1 MAARRLTSPLVA
13 LCSAALL
20 LVWTSG
26 FAAGRY
32 DAKLRFRVLRTAHF
46 TIYFHQG
53 EAEMAQRLAVIAERV
68 RDDLAARTGLDA
80 PRHTHVVLVDQ
91 SDIANGWSTPVPYNL
106 IEIAA
111 IPPPPSSFLG
121 HHDDW
126 LRIVFTHEYAHVLH
140 LDRVGGVMKGL
151 RWALGRNAATFPNL
165 FVPQWQVEGFATW
178 AESAVT
184 GFGRVRA
191 ADVAGVVAAASASG
205 RASIDRASGG
215 LVAWPSGNTPY
226 FQGGVFDD
234 ALANRYSSTAL
245 GDLTKETARRIPF
258 LGGPAYRKVLG
269 APAGDLWEE
278 IFVAPSAP
286 AAAAGADVTRLTF
299 DGFAV
304 SGPRVVRRRTPAGA
318 ESEAVYF
325 SSQGPHG
332 FPDIRVVGLGGGRS
346 EHVESRY
353 DGQSLSS
360 DGRWLYYDQLEFD
373 GAVAIVADLYAR
385 DLAPDACGACLAV
398 RG

>member
-53 EAEMAQRLAVIAERV
+53 EAEMAQRLAAIAERV
-68 RDDLAARTGLDA
+68 RGDLAARTGLDA

-140 LDRVGGVMKGL
+140 LDRVGGVMKG
-151 RWALGRNAATFPNL
+151 T
-165 FVPQWQVEGFATW
+165 QVGPGTERGDIS
-178 AESAVT
+178 EP
-184 GFGRVRA
+184 VRA
-191 ADVAGVVAAASASG
+191 AVAGRGIRHVG
-205 RASIDRASGG
+205 RERGDR
-215 LVAWPSGNTPY
+215 VRP
-226 FQGGVFDD
+226 
-234 ALANRYSSTAL
+234 R
-245 GDLTKETARRIPF
+245 ARRGRRRRRGCR
-258 LGGPAYRKVLG
+258 LGQR
-269 APAGDLWEE
+269 AGVDR
-278 IFVAPSAP
+278 P
-286 AAAAGADVTRLTF
+286 RQR
-299 DGFAV
+299 
-304 SGPRVVRRRTPAGA
+304 GPRGV
-318 ESEAVYF
+318 
-325 SSQGPHG
+325 
-332 FPDIRVVGLGGGRS
+332 
-346 EHVESRY
+346 
-353 DGQSLSS
+353 
-360 DGRWLYYDQLEFD
+360 
-373 GAVAIVADLYAR
+373 
-385 DLAPDACGACLAV
+385 AV
-398 RG
+398 REHAVFPGRRVR